1 MQPELPLPPSPN
13 PPAEPSMLKE
23 RVALTGLFNPAL
35 TWREKEI
42 LGTIDEKEAARA
54 AAETTAPSDE
64 QL

>member
-1 MQPELPLPPSPN
+1 
-13 PPAEPSMLKE
+13 MLKE